1 MQRSEIITIERR
13 RRWSLSAKQDVVAET
28 LKPGASVS
36 AVAQRH
42 GLHPSQLFAW
52 RKAAREGRLE
62 RESGQ
67 GFVPVLIASEATSL
81 APPATELVSSRMEIV
96 LGNGR
101 RIIVDASVKANA
113 LARVIKVLDR

>member
-1 MQRSEIITIERR
+1 MQRSEIITVERR
-13 RRWSLSAKQDVVAET
+13 RRWSLSAKQDFVAET
-28 LKPGASVS
+28 LQPGASVS

-52 RKAAREGRLE
+52 RKAAREGRLVMD
-62 RESGQ
+62 SGEE
-67 GFVPVLIASEATSL
+67 FVPVVVASAPMSL
-81 APPATELVSSRMEIV
+81 APLAPELVPSRMEIV

-101 RIIVDASVKANA
+101 RVIVDGTVRASA

>member
-13 RRWSLSAKQDVVAET
+13 RRWSLSAKQDLVAET
-28 LKPGASVS
+28 LQPGASVS

-52 RKAAREGRLE
+52 RKAARDGRLE
-62 RESGQ
+62 TEIGE
-67 GFVPVLIASEATSL
+67 GFVPVVVASEPI
-81 APPATELVSSRMEIV
+81 PPAPSAIEFAPIRMEIV

-101 RIIVDASVKANA
+101 RVIVDRSVKASA